1 VSPYSELTLVQ
12 AAAALR
18 AGEVTSRDLTRA
30 CLERIAARDGDL
42 HAFLALT
49 PELADRQAAD
59 ADRRLVAARRDGAN
73 LPLTCGIPIA
83 VKDVLCL
90 RDVPTTA
97 GSRILEGFKP
107 PYTATAVERLL
118 ESGAVIV
125 GKTNTDEFAMGSST
139 ENSGY
144 GVTHNPW
151 DRSRVPGGSSGGSA
165 AAVAAELCFAALGT
179 DTGGSVRQP
188 AAFCGVTGL
197 KPGYGRVSR
206 YGLIAFGSSLD
217 TVGALA
223 RSAADLVPLFRTM
236 AGQDPRDATST
247 PEPVDDIDLT
257 GDIRGLRV
265 GVPNE
270 YFIDGIQPAVEQ
282 AVRRA
287 LDVFAELGA
296 DVRPIHLPHTDLA
309 LPVYYLIAPAEASA
323 NLARYDGVRFGPR
336 RGGGDLMSQY
346 LSTRGDL
353 FGPEVKRRIMLGTY
367 ALSAGYYEAYYG
379 QAQKVR
385 TLILQDFERAF
396 AEVDL
401 IACPVTPT
409 TAFGIGQHGDDP
421 LSMYLEDVFTL
432 PASLAGIPGIA
443 FPVGFDGDRLPIG
456 MQLNAPRLAEGPLL
470 RAADAYQRVTD
481 WHTRRPPEA

>member
-1 VSPYSELTLVQ
+1 MFSTSGARALDRSASPAE
-12 AAAALR
+12 
-18 AGEVTSRDLTRA
+18 
-30 CLERIAARDGDL
+30 
-42 HAFLALT
+42 AFSQG
-49 PELADRQAAD
+49 PSDH
-59 ADRRLVAARRDGAN
+59 
-73 LPLTCGIPIA
+73 
-83 VKDVLCL
+83 L
-90 RDVPTTA
+90 RDAVVFSPLA
-97 GSRILEGFKP
+97 G
-107 PYTATAVERLL
+107 
-118 ESGAVIV
+118 
-125 GKTNTDEFAMGSST
+125 
-139 ENSGY
+139 
-144 GVTHNPW
+144 
-151 DRSRVPGGSSGGSA
+151 PG
-165 AAVAAELCFAALGT
+165 L
-179 DTGGSVRQP
+179 
-188 AAFCGVTGL
+188 
-197 KPGYGRVSR
+197 
-206 YGLIAFGSSLD
+206 
-217 TVGALA
+217 
-223 RSAADLVPLFRTM
+223 
-236 AGQDPRDATST
+236 
-247 PEPVDDIDLT
+247 
-257 GDIRGLRV
+257 
-265 GVPNE
+265 
-270 YFIDGIQPAVEQ
+270 VEQ

-296 DVRPIHLPHTDLA
+296 DVRTIHLPHTDLA

-385 TLILQDFERAF
+385 TLILQDFERSF
-396 AEVDL
+396 SEVDL

-456 MQLNAPRLAEGPLL
+456 MQLNAPRLAEGLLL